1 MSLGSLSPLKTHC
14 FQFMLRGGPGGPLAP
29 WSPFG
34 PAGPA
39 GPAGPTGPGPWYTVS
54 VYGLPG
60 TSGTQPFENL
70 SQPYW
75 KEKQQLAL
83 ITFTVFHLDL
93 VPRSVNVVL
102 NDSESRKK
110 VKNIWLEH
118 SSMGLNWGKIV
129 AIRFYYYKQATTSF
143 LTTCSDS
150 PISTRN
156 HRRNNTVHSR
166 NWEIE

>member
-1 MSLGSLSPLKTHC
+1 MNRNLIMKQCSATLMIAFKDYLYQAKVFRFTKSVENTLLPVHVAGRSWRPFSSLIAL
-14 FQFMLRGGPGGPLAP
+14 
-29 WSPFG
+29 W

-39 GPAGPTGPGPWYTVS
+39 GPAGPTGPGPWYTVN

-60 TSGTQPFENL
+60 TSGTQPFEIL

-93 VPRSVNVVL
+93 IPRSVNVVL

-110 VKNIWLEH
+110 VKIIWLEH

-129 AIRFYYYKQATTSF
+129 KI
-143 LTTCSDS
+143 
-150 PISTRN
+150 
-156 HRRNNTVHSR
+156 
-166 NWEIE
+166 